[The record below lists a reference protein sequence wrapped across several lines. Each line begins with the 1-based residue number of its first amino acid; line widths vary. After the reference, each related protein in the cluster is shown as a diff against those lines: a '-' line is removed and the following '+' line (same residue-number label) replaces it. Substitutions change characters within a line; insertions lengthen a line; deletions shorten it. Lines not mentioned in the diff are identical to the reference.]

1 MLYAHGL
8 DSFVAIWEAK
18 LILHGEYFKNG
29 FSFFDLLGLTPISG
43 YPIGMLLI
51 LCFFLLITSEN
62 IMIAILLFDLVFT
75 IIFVISSYFLA
86 ENLELNKTSKF
97 FFVLILTSLPNI
109 FAFSYYQA
117 SARYPFFAVLPFVLA
132 FLLKFNKER
141 KVKYLIYAVSI
152 SLILN
157 LFHRM
162 AIMVFVIIFLSILLF
177 ILDKTTKRDF
187 LVNFHTKEFSIRSS
201 EEQTEDSSHSYKH
214 QKNFLKFINYIKNR
228 FWIFGII
235 GLYAIGFLVFGTNL
249 YNVFF
254 RSKFNIYCFLM
265 SIIDSEALYLLI
277 QPIVDQWFHYGI
289 PFLLFLLAI
298 AVILFPKG
306 RILLDK
312 INKKSSNLKLIYF
325 MLPFILTYQL
335 IYSFYFLNYIVGIV
349 GVILLD
355 YLYKTKYRHYI
366 WPVFGLLFGGFVT
379 LYHFATATKV
389 LPYLIIGLFVL
400 IISITTIIL
409 LSIKNSKNWLKI
421 RFGNFYNKTKIALAC
436 LIGVVVLNSMFIVD
450 RSAIFTN
457 RNSSIFEHV
466 TKEEIEIAKFLM
478 DNGFGTFESFDNT
491 ISIRIAAL
499 SGWLILQDP
508 HNRGAFLLEDR
519 NIANLSCQFTLNLY
533 WPNMILFNCSNTDS
547 KQLVYSYLYR
557 FDCYS
562 IDALII
568 LKRYN
573 IRYFISSRHTN
584 TSNAWEYTVNSP
596 FIESLYSYTPLVKIT
611 NNYYVWN
618 TSTLY
623 S

>member
-1 MLYAHGL
+1 MLYAHGF

-29 FSFFDLLGLTPISG
+29 FSFFDLFGLTPISG

-62 IMIAILLFDLVFT
+62 IFVTILIFDFIFT
-75 IIFVISSYFLA
+75 IIFIVSSYYLA
-86 ENLELNKTSKF
+86 NNLELNKSSKF
-97 FFVLILTSLPNI
+97 FFVMILTSLPNI

-117 SARYPFFAVLPFVLA
+117 SARYPFFALLPFVLA
-132 FLLKFNKER
+132 FLLRFNKER
-141 KVKYLIYAVSI
+141 KIKYLIFAIIISI
-152 SLILN
+152 LLN

-177 ILDKTTKRDF
+177 ILDKITKRDF
-187 LVNFHTKEFSIRSS
+187 LVIFHTKEFLAETPES
-201 EEQTEDSSHSYKH
+201 QTENLNDNYKH
-214 QKNFLKFINYIKNR
+214 RKNFLKIINYFKHR

-235 GLYAIGFLVFGTNL
+235 GLYAIGFLIFGTNL

-265 SIIDSEALYLLI
+265 FIIDSEALYLLI
-277 QPIVDQWFHYGI
+277 QPIVDQWFHYGMS
-289 PFLLFLLAI
+289 FLIFLLAI
-298 AVILFPKG
+298 VVMLFPKG
-306 RILLDK
+306 QILLCK
-312 INKKSSNLKLIYF
+312 INKESSNLKLIYF
-325 MLPFILTYQL
+325 MIPFVFAYQL
-335 IYSFYFLNYIVGIV
+335 IYSFYFSSYIVGLV

-355 YLYKTKYRHYI
+355 HLFKTKYQHYI
-366 WPVFGLLFGGFVT
+366 WPICGLLFGGFVT
-379 LYHFATATKV
+379 LYHFVTATKI
-389 LPYLIIGLFVL
+389 LPYLVIGLFIL
-400 IISITTIIL
+400 TISVFTIIL
-409 LSIKNSKNWLKI
+409 LLIKNTRNWLKI
-421 RFGNFYNKTKIALAC
+421 RLGNFYAKMKITLAC
-436 LIGVVVLNSMFIVD
+436 LIGIIILNSMFIVD
-450 RSAIFTN
+450 RSALFTS
-457 RNSSIFEHV
+457 RNFSIFEHI
-466 TKEEIEIAKFLM
+466 TKEEIEIAQFLI

-491 ISIRIAAL
+491 ISIHIAAL

-519 NIANLSCQFTLNLY
+519 HITNLSYQFTLNHF
-533 WPNMILFNCSNTDS
+533 WPNMNLFNCSFTNGR
-547 KQLVYSYLYR
+547 QLVYSYLYR
-557 FDCYS
+557 LDCYS
-562 IDALII
+562 IDALVI

-573 IRYFISSRHTN
+573 IRFFISSCHTN

-618 TSTLY
+618 TSILY